1 MTGKPYRIPG
11 RGRLIDRSRPLSFTF
26 DGKRM
31 QGYAGDTLAS
41 GLLANGQRLVG
52 RSFKYHRPRGLVGL
66 GSEEMNALVGVGEGA
81 RHEPNLRATQVEL
94 HDGLVAVSQNRWPSL
109 EFDVGALNNRLS
121 RLFPGGFYYKTFMW
135 PQALWKHLYEPIIR
149 RAAGLGKAPDGRDPD
164 PYEQIHLHVDVLV
177 VGAGPAGLA
186 AAEAAAATGAR
197 VLIADE
203 NPRFGGVSD
212 LFGGDLQWAAEKTR
226 TLASAGNVHV
236 LPRATVVGHFHQN
249 YALIFERTADHD
261 PALLEEDAPRH
272 RLWKVRAKQVV
283 LATGA
288 IERPIAFA
296 NNDRPGVMLASA
308 ARGYVA
314 RYGASPGLVGVVFT
328 NNDDAYRTAIALK
341 EAGVGVA
348 RVLDC
353 RAKPQGAPIEEAKAA
368 GLDVQF
374 GAAIAG
380 VETGS
385 GGKTIEAVKVAPY
398 RSGSGRVVNETRVS
412 CDFIAVSGGWN
423 PAVHLWCHN
432 GGKLRYDET
441 LHAFRPDRHHDAIRA
456 AGAANGVFG
465 TAACIAD
472 GHAAGEAAARA
483 ARSLDGAAKGGAIR
497 VTESPAP
504 DYTAA
509 PLHSGYS
516 FGESPLEPLWFAPAT
531 GKYNEGNKHFID
543 LQNDVTAAD
552 LELAQ
557 REGYESVEHTKR
569 YTTWGMATDQGKTS
583 SILGLGILSEATGQA
598 IPEIGVT
605 TFRPPY
611 TPFSFGSIAGTHAR
625 HLFLPVRQTPAHEWH
640 AARGADFE
648 PVGQWRRAYC
658 YRQGPEDKH
667 AAINREILAVRRK
680 VGLLDASTLG
690 KIEIKGP
697 DAGDFLDRVYTNT
710 FSTLKVGRA
719 RYGLMLN
726 ELGFIMDDGVT
737 VRLADDHFL
746 MHTTSGGADRI
757 AAWLEEWLQT
767 EWPTLKVYVT
777 PVTEQWAQFAVAGA
791 DARKILEQ
799 LGGDID
805 FSPQAFPF
813 MAVREGTL
821 GGYPVRVFRISFSG
835 ELSFEVATPA
845 NHGRGLWDA
854 ILAAGREFGIEAYGT
869 EALHVLRAEKGFI
882 VVGDETDGT
891 VTPDDVGLSGLVS
904 KKKRDFIGKR
914 SLEQSYLKSAGRKQ
928 LVGLLTEDPKEV
940 LPDGAHA
947 VETVKSAR
955 PMTTIGHVT
964 STYHSPTLDRSIA
977 MALVADGRARM
988 GQTLSFPL
996 KDRVV
1001 KAKVVDPVFY
1011 DREGSRQNA

>member
-11 RGRLIDRSRPLSFTF
+11 RGRLIDRAKPLSFTF

-31 QGYAGDTLAS
+31 QGFAGDTLAS
-41 GLLANGQRLVG
+41 ALLANGQRLIG

-66 GSEEMNALVGVGEGA
+66 GSEEMNGLVGVGVGA

-94 HDGLVAVSQNRWPSL
+94 YDGLAAVSQNRWPSL
-109 EFDVGALNNRLS
+109 EFDVGVVNNRLS
-121 RLFPGGFYYKTFMW
+121 RIFPGGFYYKTFMW
-135 PQALWKHLYEPIIR
+135 PRALWKHLYEPIIR
-149 RAAGLGKAPDGRDPD
+149 RAAGLGRAPTGRDPD
-164 PYEQIHLHVDVLV
+164 TYEQIHLHVDVLV
-177 VGAGPAGLA
+177 VGAGVAGLA
-186 AAEAAAATGAR
+186 AAEAAAGSGAR
-197 VLIADE
+197 VLIVDE
-203 NPRFGGVSD
+203 NPRFGGLVD
-212 LFGGDLQWAAEKTR
+212 LFDGDEGLDWATERTR
-226 TLASAGNVHV
+226 KLAAADNVHV
-236 LPRATVVGHFHQN
+236 LPRATAIGAFHQG
-249 YALIFERTADHD
+249 YTLVFERVADHD
-261 PALLEEDAPRH
+261 PALVRQGAPRH

-308 ARGYVA
+308 ARGYVQ
-314 RYGASPGLVGVVFT
+314 RYGASPGLMGVVFA
-328 NNDDAYRTAIALK
+328 NNDSAYRTAIALRQ
-341 EAGVGVA
+341 AGVGVA
-348 RVLDC
+348 RVIDS
-353 RAKPQGAPIEEAKAA
+353 RANPKGDLIEEAKSA
-368 GLDVQF
+368 GLDIQF

-385 GGKTIEAVKVAPY
+385 GGKSIEAVKVAPY
-398 RSGSGRVVNETRVS
+398 RSGSGRVVNETRLA
-412 CDFIAVSGGWN
+412 CDFVAVSGGWN

-432 GGKLRYDET
+432 GGTLQFDDT
-441 LHAFRPDRHHDAIRA
+441 LHAFRPDTHRDQIRA
-456 AGAANGVFG
+456 AGAANGILD
-465 TAACIAD
+465 TEACIED
-472 GHAAGEAAARA
+472 GYVAGGMAGKAAGYVPLTP
-483 ARSLDGAAKGGAIR
+483 SP
-497 VTESPAP
+497 SPA
-504 DYTAA
+504 
-509 PLHSGYS
+509 GR
-516 FGESPLEPLWFAPAT
+516 ESVAEGRVRGQASEAPLEPLWFSPAT

-583 SILGLGILSEATGQA
+583 NIMGLGVLSEATGRT

-611 TPFSFGSIAGTHAR
+611 TPFSFGSIAGSHVGK
-625 HLFLPVRQTPAHEWH
+625 LFLPVRRTSVFEWH
-640 AARGADFE
+640 KAQGADFE

-658 YRQGPEDKH
+658 YRKGSEDRH

-680 VGLLDASTLG
+680 AGLLDASTLG

-697 DAGDFLDRVYTNT
+697 DAGEFLDRMYTNT

-767 EWPTLKVYVT
+767 EWPSLKVYVT
-777 PVTEQWAQFAVAGA
+777 PVTEQWAQFAIAGPE
-791 DARKILEQ
+791 ARKVLEK

-805 FSPQAFPF
+805 FAPDAFPF
-813 MAVREGTL
+813 MSVKEGAL

-845 NHGRGLWDA
+845 NYGHGLWEA
-854 ILAAGREFGIEAYGT
+854 ILAAGREYGIEPYGT

-914 SLEQSYLKSAGRKQ
+914 SLEQSFLKTPGRKQ

-947 VETVKSAR
+947 VYEVKSSP
-955 PMTTIGHVT
+955 PMTMIGHVT
-964 STYHSPTLDRSIA
+964 STYMSPTLDRSIA
-977 MALVADGRARM
+977 MALIVNGRARM
-988 GQTLSFPL
+988 GETLSFPL
-996 KDRVV
+996 KDKVV
-1001 KAKVVDPVFY
+1001 KAKVVEPVFY
-1011 DREGSRQNA
+1011 DKEGARQNA